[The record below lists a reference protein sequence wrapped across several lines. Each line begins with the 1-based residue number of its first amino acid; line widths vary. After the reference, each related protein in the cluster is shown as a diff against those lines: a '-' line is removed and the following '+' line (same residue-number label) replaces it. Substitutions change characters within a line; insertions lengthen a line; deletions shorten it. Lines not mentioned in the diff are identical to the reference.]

1 MTVSRILAAF
11 TIASLL
17 SGTSVLA
24 QWPAYQDSKVPRTA
38 DGKPNLDA
46 PMPRAA
52 DGKPDLSGIWLNE
65 WFYGGQVRKPPVS
78 PPGEPP
84 ASTFADIGANFSGG
98 LPFQPWAKELME
110 KRKEQNSKDNPD
122 AHCLPMG
129 LMQFH
134 EHPQPRRM
142 IQTPGVLIILY
153 EGNSGVRQIFTDG
166 RPLPNNDPQPWWYG
180 YSTGKWEGDT
190 LVVTTTGFNDKGW
203 LDSAGHPQTES
214 LRITERYHRRDFG
227 HLEWDITIDDP
238 KVFTKAFTI
247 KTQRTLQ
254 ADTELLED
262 VCENE
267 RSRARFVVDTSVKI
281 TPAVAKSYAGTYEL
295 APGREVVI
303 TAEEDL
309 LFVRGLNEP
318 KLPLI
323 PTSQTQFMSTA
334 TPAGF
339 EFIKDAQGKVT
350 HLVVRG
356 NIAETKAVR
365 KSP

>member
-1 MTVSRILAAF
+1 MKTRIILKLAAAF
-11 TIASLL
+11 AAINLL
-17 SGTSVLA
+17 AVSDLQAQFQPSGALGALA
-24 QWPAYQDSKVPRTA
+24 PANLSKPRPKPPFDLTGTWLHGGGADNGFRFSPPAGFKLTPEAQKHYDAARKAQAEGKVYRDDIGQCWPA
-38 DGKPNLDA
+38 
-46 PMPRAA
+46 
-52 DGKPDLSGIWLNE
+52 
-65 WFYGGQVRKPPVS
+65 
-78 PPGEPP
+78 
-84 ASTFADIGANFSGG
+84 G
-98 LPFQPWAKELME
+98 LPVIMTRVWPIAMVQLPTVIYMISEFM
-110 KRKEQNSKDNPD
+110 NS
-122 AHCLPMG
+122 LRTVF
-129 LMQFH
+129 L
-134 EHPQPRRM
+134 
-142 IQTPGVLIILY
+142 
-153 EGNSGVRQIFTDG
+153 DG
-166 RPLPNNDPQPWWYG
+166 RDLPKDPNPTYMG
-180 YSTGKWEGDT
+180 YSVGKWEGDT

-227 HLEWDITIDDP
+227 HMDWDITIDDP
-238 KVFTKAFTI
+238 KAFTKAFTI

-267 RSRARFVVDTSVKI
+267 RSRSRFVVDTSV
-281 TPAVAKSYAGTYEL
+281 TVSPAVVSSYAGTYEL
-295 APGREVVI
+295 APGREIVI
-303 TAEEDL
+303 TAVDGL

-350 HLVVRG
+350 HLIVRG
-356 NIAETKAVR
+356 NIPETKAVR